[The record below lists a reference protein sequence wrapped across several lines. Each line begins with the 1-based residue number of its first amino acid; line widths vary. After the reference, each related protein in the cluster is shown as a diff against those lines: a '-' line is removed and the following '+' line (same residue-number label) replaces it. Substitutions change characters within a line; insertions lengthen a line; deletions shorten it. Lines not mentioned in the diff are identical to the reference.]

1 MIDYHMSSQDY
12 HARPEVGSSGAKLVL
27 DSIQL
32 YKDEVDG
39 FIEHKQSAAMQ
50 FGTLAH
56 LAILEPAKFESRTT
70 CVGPINPKTLQ
81 AYGRE
86 TKAFTEWQEANPDVI
101 VIDKSLMM
109 MISRMPPAIAEMLS
123 MGNSEVSVFAD
134 VCGVPAKCRPDKLFN
149 GQIYDLKTID
159 DLDNIDNNIRN
170 FRYWYSAA
178 HYRAVMLA
186 ETENIHS
193 FELIFAEKKPPYRWA
208 VVELSPE
215 YIEIGDYYVGHV
227 MGEIKRAMR
236 TGNWAD
242 RSPIRRIATKPEL
255 LGAFDHDHQ

>member
-1 MIDYHMSSQDY
+1 MIDHHMSSQDY
-12 HARPEVGSSGAKLVL
+12 HSRPEVGSSSAKLVL

-32 YKDEVDG
+32 YKDELNG
-39 FIEHKQSAAMQ
+39 LIEHKQSAAMQ

-56 LAILEPAKFESRTT
+56 LAILEPDKFAAKTT
-70 CVGPINPKTLQ
+70 CVGPVNPKTLQ
-81 AYGRE
+81 PFGRE

-101 VIDKSLMM
+101 VVDKSLYY
-109 MISRMPPAIAEMLS
+109 MIARMPPSIAEMLTL
-123 MGNSEVSVFAD
+123 GNSEASVFAD

-149 GQIYDLKTID
+149 SRIYDLKTID
-159 DLDNIDNNIRN
+159 DLDNIDNNIRS

-186 ETENIHS
+186 ETGGHHS

-215 YIEIGDYYVGHV
+215 YIEIGDYYVGYV
-227 MGEIKRAMR
+227 MGEIKRAKE

-242 RSPIRRIATKPEL
+242 RSPIRRVATKPES
-255 LGAFDHDHQ
+255 LGAFDHDCQ